1 MSATPSVSRSRRE
14 AGPAKDKSALLMVVC
29 LAQFMVILD
38 VSIVNVALPEIHDGL
53 GFSTTGLQWVVNAY
67 TLTFAGFLM
76 LGGRCADLLG
86 RRRVFLAGTVLFSLS
101 SLVCTLASTRG
112 LLIGARALQGFG
124 GAILSPATLS
134 IITSSFPAGPA
145 RNRALG
151 MWGAVGAL
159 GASSGALLGGLL
171 TQGFGWPA
179 IFAVNV
185 PLGVLVVVLGLRW
198 IPADADAAVAALP
211 VAADAGAEVGPAGA
225 RSDGGR
231 SRRELFS
238 LGARTRARVR
248 RPVGTTSRGS
258 DGTRPR
264 NFDIAGAVLVTGGLV
279 ALAFGIVRT
288 DTLGWGSAEVLF
300 PLAAGLVLLAAFAYV
315 EGRVARD
322 PLIPLGVLRFGQLRV
337 ANGIVVL
344 LYAAFFP
351 VWFFLALYLQQ
362 VLHYSAIEAGLSFLP
377 MTLSIFL
384 ASTFAPRLVARF
396 GVPRVVTAGMLF
408 ATAGIGLL
416 AGIAPGDSY
425 VSAVLP
431 GAVVSA
437 IGMGLSL
444 VPATIAAVHCLPQS
458 QSGLG
463 SGLLN
468 TSRLMGGALG
478 LAVLSTIADAQ
489 TRAHA
494 GAGAAR
500 ALTDGFD
507 LAFALG
513 AGLCLVGAFVAAL
526 LLRNPSQASAPVNA
540 AHADPAAE
548 AARDRAAT
556 SEGEAAVA

>member
-14 AGPAKDKSALLMVVC
+14 AGPAKDKSALLLIVC

-76 LGGRCADLLG
+76 LGGRCSDLLG
-86 RRRVFLAGTVLFSLS
+86 RRRVFLAGTVLFALS

-198 IPADADAAVAALP
+198 IPADDDAAVAALP
-211 VAADAGAEVGPAGA
+211 VAAAAGAEVGPAGA

-238 LGARTRARVR
+238 LGARTRARVQ
-248 RPVGTTSRGS
+248 RP
-258 DGTRPR
+258 DGTAPR
-264 NFDIAGAVLVTGGLV
+264 SFDIAGAVLVTGGLV

-288 DTLGWGSAEVLF
+288 DTLGWGSAGVLF

-431 GAVVSA
+431 GAVISA

-494 GAGAAR
+494 GAGVAH

-548 AARDRAAT
+548 TSRDRAAT